1 MREFRGPSP
10 RKTIPFNEED
20 LVAADVVQSPNR
32 FSDYSSIVS
41 GAGRGLSGALEG
53 ISRRKSAKED
63 LKDAKRRRIAELLSN
78 SMKRGSALQRA
89 GSEHQ
94 DYLSDY
100 KTQAM
105 QDVARGF
112 AEAFRRG

>member
-1 MREFRGPSP
+1 MRKRFDER
-10 RKTIPFNEED
+10 D
-20 LVAADVVQSPNR
+20 LVPAEVINSPSHL
-32 FSDYSSIVS
+32 SDYSSIAS
-41 GAGRGLSGALEG
+41 GAGRGLAGALEG
-53 ISRRKSAKED
+53 VSRRKSAKED

-89 GSEHQ
+89 GSEQQ